1 MLQRNALHMHYHL
14 LVISWFQVLL
24 WQNGLTPVV
33 STVSSKALWGPLGVG
48 HTTTIVTSVAQSISR
63 LSRALANGVG
73 KGVQVSSR
81 VNSVEVSERSWGT
94 SKATGLD
101 DVATAIAVSWLSRPL
116 TVVAESISS
125 LRRPVAV

>member
-1 MLQRNALHMHYHL
+1 MHYHL

-33 STVSSKALWGPLGVG
+33 SRVSSKALWGPLSVG
-48 HTTTIVTSVAQSISR
+48 HTTTIVTSVAQSISG